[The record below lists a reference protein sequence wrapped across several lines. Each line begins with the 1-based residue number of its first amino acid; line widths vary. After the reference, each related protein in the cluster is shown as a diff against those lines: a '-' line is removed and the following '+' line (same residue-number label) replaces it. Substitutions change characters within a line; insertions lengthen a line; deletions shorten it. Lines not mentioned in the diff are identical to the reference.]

1 MRIIVSKED
10 QKQAR
15 KRRNSIG
22 EGRIS
27 QNKEKSRKRR
37 LSIDEETVLG
47 ESRKRAAF
55 EEKTIGQGFSHIDPL
70 LQEDEADNTNMSGGN
85 QETGKRSTNNFVKS
99 NEIRLSATGN

>member
-47 ESRKRAAF
+47 ESRKRAVF
-55 EEKTIGQGFSHIDPL
+55 EEKTISHLSQFPYSTKLSEPIHRNPQQSDR
-70 LQEDEADNTNMSGGN
+70 EE
-85 QETGKRSTNNFVKS
+85 KRT
-99 NEIRLSATGN
+99 